1 MLMEYYYISCDVYRA
16 LKHTVCH
23 LRYIKRILIVIQNN
37 TKRPQHNH
45 QEALTSI
52 FNIITEYPLFL
63 YSFGRV
69 ENGIELSAANANTI
83 ACNIKHNVRTFMLA
97 IFRH

>member
-1 MLMEYYYISCDVYRA
+1 MLIYSCDVYRA

-37 TKRPQHNH
+37 TKRPQYNH

-52 FNIITEYPLFL
+52 FNIITE
-63 YSFGRV
+63 
-69 ENGIELSAANANTI
+69 
-83 ACNIKHNVRTFMLA
+83 
-97 IFRH
+97 